1 LPHLATTKLQS
12 KQNNIIEKAPISM
25 NKKQIEEPETGEI
38 TVYEVK
44 NEPLTKNKNANKKDE
59 TITNPNSMIQK
70 MPINYKDAQV
80 QISDYLNSSKVD
92 KSTQSPKRERKLKL
106 GEKEEES
113 SLYIIKQIP
122 DENFYGEYKPPP
134 LFFNS
139 ELSKTDLAVDSSRLV
154 DDILNKQSFINNRI
168 EYLNDALKKQEDIES
183 EY

>member
-1 LPHLATTKLQS
+1 
-12 KQNNIIEKAPISM
+12 M

-44 NEPLTKNKNANKKDE
+44 NEPKNKNAIKKDSD
-59 TITNPNSMIQK
+59 TINNPNSMIQK

-106 GEKEEES
+106 GEKDEES

-168 EYLNDALKKQEDIES
+168 EYLNDALKKQENIES
-183 EY
+183 EYSDILFCLKYIFDLFFG